1 MGAGAPSGAWDSG
14 NAESSDALMKT
25 LLLGVA
31 IAIAAGVVLAAGGAL
46 WLAAAFLCVIV
57 VVLTA
62 GRPEYAV
69 STMIFALPLFGGTTV
84 LSAPGIP
91 DVTVSRMLVLW
102 SVVVV
107 GSAIESQRRQLGPP
121 SGEAPGHDPMLG
133 SLPVWV
139 GVFLGFMLLAGFR
152 SPSLRTGLQGWLDD
166 YCLPFVLLL
175 VFSRYRWSRRQI
187 DLVVAVYLA
196 CCCLWSALAL
206 AEFVTKRSLFTA
218 DGTLP
223 WASGGAAFGRTGGP
237 FINPAFLG
245 TAVGIGL
252 VLAWVWAGRS
262 GIPRRVALVCGPMSA
277 AGLTVSLTRA
287 SWLGAAAGVLLLLAL
302 TRRHRVATTVITLS
316 ALAIGV
322 VLVASL
328 LGAGFL
334 ETRTASKSE
343 VFNRLVAQR
352 AAVRIVAD
360 NPLFGVGSNRFSML
374 SRQNL
379 SNVGTISAAYGLGVS
394 VPHNSILG
402 AMVDGGL
409 GAGACLVVVFGLLLA
424 SGRRRVAN
432 PSMRYLGVA
441 ALACTVVLAV
451 NAMFV
456 DMSLAFAVTTLAL
469 SVIGIFLSTPN
480 EQRLAVQ

>member
-1 MGAGAPSGAWDSG
+1 M
-14 NAESSDALMKT
+14 MKT
-25 LLLGVA
+25 LILGVA
-31 IAIAAGVVLAAGGAL
+31 VGLAAGIVLAAGGGV
-46 WLAAAFLCVIV
+46 WLVAGLLCLIV
-57 VVLTA
+57 VVVTA
-62 GRPEYAV
+62 GRPELAV
-69 STMIFALPLFGGTTV
+69 STVVVALPLFGGIAV
-84 LSAPGIP
+84 ISAPGVP
-91 DVTVSRMLVLW
+91 DVTVGRILALW
-102 SVVVV
+102 SIVVV
-107 GSAIESQRRQLGPP
+107 GSAIGFQRYQPGPT
-121 SGEAPGHDPMLG
+121 SGEEPGHDPTRT
-133 SLPVWV
+133 SLPAWV
-139 GVFLGFMLLAGFR
+139 GVFLGFMLLAGLR
-152 SPSLRTGLQGWLDD
+152 SPSLRAGLQGWLDQ
-166 YCLPFVLLL
+166 YLLPFVVLL
-175 VFSRYRWSRRQI
+175 VVSRYRWSRRQT
-187 DLVVAVYLA
+187 DLIVAVYLA

-206 AEFVTKRSLFTA
+206 VEFVTKRSLFAA

-223 WASGGAAFGRTGGP
+223 WASGGAPFGRTGGP

-277 AGLTVSLTRA
+277 VGLTVSLTRA

-302 TRRHRVATTVITLS
+302 TQRHRAATTLITLS
-316 ALAIGV
+316 ALTIGV

-352 AAVRIVAD
+352 AAGRIVAD
-360 NPLFGVGSNRFSML
+360 NPLFGVGSYRFSML

-379 SNVGTISAAYGLGVS
+379 SNVGTISAAYGLGVD

-409 GAGACLVVVFGLLLA
+409 GAGASLVVVFGLLLE
-424 SGRRRVAN
+424 SGRRRLAN

-456 DMSLAFAVTTLAL
+456 DMSLAVAVTTLAL
-469 SVIGIFLSTPN
+469 SVIGILLSTPN